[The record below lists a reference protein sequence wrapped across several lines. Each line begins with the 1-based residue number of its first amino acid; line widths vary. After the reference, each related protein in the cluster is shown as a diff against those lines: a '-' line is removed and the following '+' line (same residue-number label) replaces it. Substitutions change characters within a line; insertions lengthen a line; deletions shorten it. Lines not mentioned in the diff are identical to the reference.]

1 MVIPGSIVRQVAA
14 FAFPATLVVCVG
26 ACTTRPS
33 WQTPVK
39 DSYVTPTDARTASLH
54 AARVIELP
62 ERLANRTMQL
72 GAVAAIAYDAPGV
85 DARPVAVLRQDSAVR
100 VIAECHFVRI
110 PRSAE
115 MREYIGATGGDI
127 TPSWVKVA
135 AGGREGWVPARCLVH
150 PSDLAVSRAMGPGPQ
165 SPAAAGRIDELVVAT
180 AAHPRNPG
188 ASRDPFGATVEAS
201 DLPQMGEPL
210 EALDSRADAAAQAA
224 VAKAN
229 EPGDLSKGADMA
241 ESGLGLLG
249 QLGVKQADDPKTKD
263 AVARAR
269 SVAAIMDT
277 VSRRRSLTQVDERLL
292 GRACF
297 TRVLGNVTPLAG
309 DDAIVRYV
317 NWIGDRVAAHSTNPF
332 PAIALEFVVIPDYPA
347 NAIAIPGGPIVVSM
361 GMLRELRSE
370 DELAAVLGHAIAHVE
385 ERHGLGRAK
394 SRGLESLRDPKQLA
408 EPISASSQQAAANAA
423 RQMALSPEAT
433 AAVEREMQK
442 EQVKLSK
449 AMSSMLGSGGL
460 DRIAQDV
467 TDFAVHGDPACEP
480 SADLRG
486 MSLAAA
492 AGYQPAALAAVIERF
507 HAGHAAWEGIA
518 GDARSRASMC
528 REIADDLVMRT
539 APPPQASPASPH
551 GTPTLPDEPQDRWK
565 RLQDEL
571 AQRGW

>member
-39 DSYVTPTDARTASLH
+39 DVYVTPTDARTASLH

-110 PRSAE
+110 PRSAD

-229 EPGDLSKGADMA
+229 EPGDLSKGVDMA

-249 QLGVKQADDPKTKD
+249 QLGVKQADDPKVKD
-263 AVARAR
+263 AAAVAKG
-269 SVAAIMDT
+269 AAQILDI

-394 SRGLESLRDPKQLA
+394 SRGLESLRDPEQLA

>member
-1 MVIPGSIVRQVAA
+1 
-14 FAFPATLVVCVG
+14 
-26 ACTTRPS
+26 
-33 WQTPVK
+33 
-39 DSYVTPTDARTASLH
+39 
-54 AARVIELP
+54 
-62 ERLANRTMQL
+62 
-72 GAVAAIAYDAPGV
+72 
-85 DARPVAVLRQDSAVR
+85 

-110 PRSAE
+110 PRSAD

-188 ASRDPFGATVEAS
+188 ASRDPFGAAAEAS

-229 EPGDLSKGADMA
+229 EPGDFSKGADMA
-241 ESGLGLLG
+241 ESGLGFLG
-249 QLGVKQADDPKTKD
+249 QRGVKQADDPKTKD

-394 SRGLESLRDPKQLA
+394 SRR
-408 EPISASSQQAAANAA
+408 
-423 RQMALSPEAT
+423 
-433 AAVEREMQK
+433 
-442 EQVKLSK
+442 
-449 AMSSMLGSGGL
+449 
-460 DRIAQDV
+460 
-467 TDFAVHGDPACEP
+467 
-480 SADLRG
+480 
-486 MSLAAA
+486 MSLTSRCTAT
-492 AGYQPAALAAVIERF
+492 R
-507 HAGHAAWEGIA
+507 HA
-518 GDARSRASMC
+518 S
-528 REIADDLVMRT
+528 
-539 APPPQASPASPH
+539 PPPTSAACHSPLLRATSRPRSLPSSNASTPGTPRGKASPAMREAAHRCAGRSR
-551 GTPTLPDEPQDRWK
+551 TTWSC
-565 RLQDEL
+565 
-571 AQRGW
+571 AQRHRRRLRRRVPTAHRLSPTSRKIAGSGCRTNWHSADGESAFPGFARNGPERLTQPPSALLDCFSGGAASQSRSGSRPPARSPPAAPPGQAWPA

>member
-39 DSYVTPTDARTASLH
+39 DVYVTPTDARTASLH

-62 ERLANRTMQL
+62 ERPANRTMQL

-110 PRSAE
+110 PRSAD

-180 AAHPRNPG
+180 AANPRNPG
-188 ASRDPFGATVEAS
+188 ASRDPFGAAAEAS

-210 EALDSRADAAAQAA
+210 EGLDSRADAAAQAA

-229 EPGDLSKGADMA
+229 EPGDFSKSADMA

-249 QLGVKQADDPKTKD
+249 QLGVKQADDPKVKD
-263 AVARAR
+263 AAAVAKG
-269 SVAAIMDT
+269 AAQILDI

-408 EPISASSQQAAANAA
+408 ETISASSQQAAANAA

-433 AAVEREMQK
+433 AAVERAMQK

>member
-1 MVIPGSIVRQVAA
+1 
-14 FAFPATLVVCVG
+14 
-26 ACTTRPS
+26 
-33 WQTPVK
+33 
-39 DSYVTPTDARTASLH
+39 
-54 AARVIELP
+54 
-62 ERLANRTMQL
+62 
-72 GAVAAIAYDAPGV
+72 
-85 DARPVAVLRQDSAVR
+85 
-100 VIAECHFVRI
+100 
-110 PRSAE
+110 
-115 MREYIGATGGDI
+115 
-127 TPSWVKVA
+127 
-135 AGGREGWVPARCLVH
+135 
-150 PSDLAVSRAMGPGPQ
+150 
-165 SPAAAGRIDELVVAT
+165 
-180 AAHPRNPG
+180 
-188 ASRDPFGATVEAS
+188 
-201 DLPQMGEPL
+201 
-210 EALDSRADAAAQAA
+210 

-229 EPGDLSKGADMA
+229 EPGDFSKGADMA
-241 ESGLGLLG
+241 ESGLGFLG
-249 QLGVKQADDPKTKD
+249 QRGFKQADDPKTKD
-263 AVARAR
+263 AVALAR

-394 SRGLESLRDPKQLA
+394 SRGLESLRDPEQLA
-408 EPISASSQQAAANAA
+408 KPFSASSQQAAANAA
-423 RQMALSPEAT
+423 KQMALSPEAT